1 MDRWNESRG
10 GFVQACVITT
20 MARTVTERRLIDE
33 AVGGDPDA
41 FLELIRPHDR
51 ALRGL
56 AYRMLRDAHLMDDA
70 LQDAYLAAYRS
81 LPRFRRDSSFKT
93 WIFRIVHNACID
105 IIRKRRELD
114 EIDEIPGGGFDD
126 VADLRLD
133 LAEALDR
140 IPHDHRAVLLVVD
153 VHGFDYTAAADILD
167 IPVGTVRSRLSRARR
182 GMRQLLEGGGS

>member
-1 MDRWNESRG
+1 MPR
-10 GFVQACVITT
+10 A
-20 MARTVTERRLIDE
+20 VTEKRLINE
-33 AVGGDPDA
+33 AAGGDPDA
-41 FLELIRPHDR
+41 FRELIKPHDR

-81 LPRFRRDSSFKT
+81 LPRFRGDSSFKT

-114 EIDEIPGGGFDD
+114 EVEEIAADGFSD
-126 VADLRLD
+126 VTDLRLD
-133 LAEALDR
+133 LADALDR

-153 VHGFDYTAAADILD
+153 VHGFDYTAAARILD
-167 IPVGTVRSRLSRARR
+167 VPVGTVRSRLSRARQA
-182 GMRQLLEGGGS
+182 MRQLLEGGGS

>member
-1 MDRWNESRG
+1 MPR
-10 GFVQACVITT
+10 A
-20 MARTVTERRLIDE
+20 VTEKRLISE
-33 AVGGDPDA
+33 AAGGDPDA
-41 FLELIRPHDR
+41 FLELIKPHDH

-81 LPRFRRDSSFKT
+81 LPRFRGDSSFKT

-114 EIDEIPGGGFDD
+114 EVDEIPADGFAD
-126 VADLRLD
+126 VTDLRLD
-133 LAEALDR
+133 LADALDR
-140 IPHDHRAVLLVVD
+140 IPYDHRAVLLMVD
-153 VHGFDYTAAADILD
+153 VHGFDYTAAAQILD
-167 IPVGTVRSRLSRARR
+167 VPVGTVRSRLSRARR